1 MSASGGADGDER
13 NTGDC
18 SLLPEPLDLE
28 TQIEFKQAIVTVAR
42 VLYNLNASL
51 RKLYKD
57 TWSTELDPTP
67 RDSIRSLI
75 VCFLI
80 NLFKYLGISL
90 KGNIILTLS

>member
-1 MSASGGADGDER
+1 MSASGGAEGGEQ

-18 SLLPEPLDLE
+18 SLLPEPLDIE
-28 TQIEFKQAIVTVAR
+28 TQIEFKQAIVIVAR

-57 TWSTELDPTP
+57 TWSSQLDPTP

-80 NLFKYLGISL
+80 NLFKCLGISL
-90 KGNIILTLS
+90 KGNIILTPS